1 MGATSS
7 HPTQRRLA
15 GELRYVLQYLSS
27 HAMLSTFSAHCI
39 PADTLGEV
47 WCISVLVC
55 SISGLYVLSVK
66 KRAQAGRC
74 RYVSAKSSI

>member
-15 GELRYVLQYLSS
+15 GELRYVLQYLAS
-27 HAMLSTFSAHCI
+27 HMLSTFSA

-55 SISGLYVLSVK
+55 SISGLYVLSMK

>member
-15 GELRYVLQYLSS
+15 GELRYVLHYLAS
-27 HAMLSTFSAHCI
+27 HMLSTFSAHYI
-39 PADTLGEV
+39 PAGTLGEV